1 MSGMFVAPSLAPTME
16 RDHAGRAPTGLD
28 RRDIW
33 ISTLAMILAVAAVA
47 VAEIL
52 VRAIA
57 FVTNLSYFG
66 RASVDAVSPADN
78 HLGVWSIAVPVLGG
92 AVVGLM
98 ARFGSRAIRGH
109 GIPEAMEQILL
120 NESKIPL

>member
-1 MSGMFVAPSLAPTME
+1 MDLRSVRRRMSGMFVAPSLAPTME

-33 ISTLAMILAVAAVA
+33 ISTLAMILAVAAMA

-57 FVTNLSYFG
+57 FVTNLAYFH
-66 RASVDAVSPADN
+66 RVSVDGVAPSEH
-78 HLGVWSIAVPVLGG
+78 HLGYWKY
-92 AVVGLM
+92 
-98 ARFGSRAIRGH
+98 ARFVT
-109 GIPEAMEQILL
+109 
-120 NESKIPL
+120 

>member
-33 ISTLAMILAVAAVA
+33 ISTLAMILAVAAMV
-47 VAEIL
+47 VAELL
-52 VRAIA
+52 VRLIA
-57 FVTNLSYFG
+57 LVTNLAYFH
-66 RASVDAVSPADN
+66 RVSIDGVAPADH
-78 HLGVWSIAVPVLGG
+78 HLGAWAIVVPVAGG
-92 AVVGLM
+92 VVVGLM

-109 GIPEAMEQILL
+109 GIPEAMEQILT
-120 NESKIPL
+120 NESKI